1 MGLIKKIKTKIGEKR
16 LQKDL
21 NKHLDAI
28 EKAYYTLVSN
38 YTFNKHFD
46 WTEAD
51 YEELYDR
58 VINHDSDKFSDALF
72 EIYRKYLYPVNKAEK
87 EAARAEFE
95 EAVDDHKNNN
105 RHHWQARIEDNPD
118 EFTDDQKMDCFEEVL
133 DMIAR
138 MGEQSLDYFEGFK
151 NNMDIPA
158 VQKEF
163 MENILFDLYKSKE
176 SY

>member
-1 MGLIKKIKTKIGEKR
+1 M
-16 LQKDL
+16 
-21 NKHLDAI
+21 
-28 EKAYYTLVSN
+28 
-38 YTFNKHFD
+38 
-46 WTEAD
+46 
-51 YEELYDR
+51 
-58 VINHDSDKFSDALF
+58 NHDSDKFSDALF
-72 EIYRKYLYPVNKAEK
+72 GIYRRYLYPVNKTEK

-95 EAVDDHKNNN
+95 EAIDDHKNNN

-151 NNMDIPA
+151 DNMNIPA

-163 MENILFDLYKSKE
+163 MENILFDLYKIKE